1 MMIEYII
8 LVAVIAAGVMG
19 IIITKNMFGSN
30 EIHGKLKN
38 RYLEYIDSLEK
49 DNKKLTGKLNKM
61 KQGVSI
67 SKDDFDEA
75 NPLGSIGAL
84 ISQFAPMLPKN
95 IQPLLQ
101 DPGTMKYV
109 EKLVKDNPDKVN
121 ELIQKFVKAPK
132 AGKKDDIPDSQ
143 VMSI

>member
-1 MMIEYII
+1 MIEYII

-75 NPLGSIGAL
+75 NPLGGVSQL

-95 IQPLLQ
+95 IQPLLA
-101 DPGTMKYV
+101 DPSTMKYI

-121 ELIQKFVKAPK
+121 ELIQKFVKSPK
-132 AGKKDDIPDSQ
+132 KNDKIPDSDI
-143 VMSI
+143 MSI

>member
-1 MMIEYII
+1 MIEYII

-30 EIHGKLKN
+30 EIHGKQKN

>member
-1 MMIEYII
+1 
-8 LVAVIAAGVMG
+8 
-19 IIITKNMFGSN
+19 
-30 EIHGKLKN
+30 
-38 RYLEYIDSLEK
+38 
-49 DNKKLTGKLNKM
+49 
-61 KQGVSI
+61 
-67 SKDDFDEA
+67 
-75 NPLGSIGAL
+75 
-84 ISQFAPMLPKN
+84 MLPKN

-121 ELIQKFVKAPK
+121 ELIQKFVKSPK

>member
-8 LVAVIAAGVMG
+8 LVAVVAAGVMG

-38 RYLEYIDSLEK
+38 RYLEYIADLEK
-49 DNKKLTGKLNKM
+49 DNKKLTGKLNKL

-67 SKDDFDEA
+67 SKDDFDED

-121 ELIQKFVKAPK
+121 ELIQKFVKSPK